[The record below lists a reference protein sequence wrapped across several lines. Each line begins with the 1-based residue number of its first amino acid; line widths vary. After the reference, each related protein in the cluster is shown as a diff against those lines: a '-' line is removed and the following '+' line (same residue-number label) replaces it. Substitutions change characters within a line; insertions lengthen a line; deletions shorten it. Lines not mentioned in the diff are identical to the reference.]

1 MKHQYTRDSITRKLD
16 DIIYGDTRES
26 NRRMNILKRGIMFLC
41 LFCVLCAGA
50 FGIGMFKGI
59 IDNAPSLDSISFS
72 PKGFASKTY
81 DTEGNLTATLVQEGS
96 NREEATFDE
105 IPKDLVNAFV
115 AVEDKRFWEHD
126 GIDLI
131 SISRAVKGVFTHE
144 DLGGGSTIT
153 QQLIKN
159 NVFSGGM
166 EKGFALYERKF
177 QEWYIALM
185 LENQPNVDKT
195 ELKKQIMTDYLN
207 TINLGNNT
215 LGVKVAARRYFG
227 KDVSEL
233 TLSECTVLAAITKN
247 PTRLNPI
254 THPEENRERRQLFLD
269 EMLKQNYVTQEQ
281 YDAAVADPVYDR
293 IRTVDEAQ
301 SGEQHVYSW
310 FTDALIHECLNVFKE
325 RLGMTEKQAQD
336 LLYSGGLRIE
346 TTQDPRIQEIV
357 DTEVND
363 PNNYDTAKYSFTW
376 RCSVRHEDSSLTH
389 YSERDIEEYVKNVMR
404 QRYDG
409 LFRTEESL
417 RETIDRF
424 KESVM
429 TDGDEIIAETLDTT
443 LEPQVSMVIMDQ
455 KTKAVRALSG
465 GRGDKEYNLAF
476 NRVTDMTR
484 QPGSTFK
491 VVSSFAPAIEENGA
505 TLATTYYDSEY
516 EIGDKKFKNWWK
528 DGEYFGYSSI
538 RDGIEY
544 SMNIVAV
551 RCMMETVTPEE
562 GVNFA
567 RNLGISTLTDSDM
580 NAATALGGL
589 TVGVTNLELTNAFA
603 TIADG
608 GEYGKP
614 KFFTKIYN
622 HDGSVLLDLT
632 EDDTS
637 RVMKETTA
645 FMLTDAMEQSMIS
658 HYKYAGGYTVNV
670 TSTRAHLDNMTAAG
684 KSGTTTNNVDIWF
697 VGYTPYYTAGIW
709 AGCDQNQ
716 SLYDKTTGAYNG
728 GTSFHKDIW
737 KKVMTKV
744 SEGQENVPFTQPE
757 GIVKVAV
764 CRKSGKLPGKGC
776 KYDGRGSA
784 VYEEYFDADNV
795 PTETCDIHTNG
806 GSIILPAG
814 EEDKY
819 TDDSNYASNYRR
831 KSSGSSSS
839 GSKKSSSSGKKRP
852 SGGSAGSPG
861 GNSQDN
867 AGAGADVGSNGNG
880 GAGEPGASGGGE
892 APAPEPAPTEAGPGV
907 IYQGSSNPTQEVG
920 PGVGL

>member
-1 MKHQYTRDSITRKLD
+1 MKHIYTNEAITDRLD

-26 NRRMNILKRGIMFLC
+26 NRRMSLLKKSVLFLL
-41 LFCVLCAGA
+41 LFAVLCSGA
-50 FGIGMFKGI
+50 LGLGMFKGI
-59 IDNAPSLDSISFS
+59 IDNAPALSDISFS
-72 PKGFASKTY
+72 PKGFASRTY

-96 NREEATFDE
+96 NREEASYDE
-105 IPKDLVNAFV
+105 IPQDLINAFI
-115 AVEDKRFWEHD
+115 AVEDKRFWEHN

-131 SISRAVKGVFTHE
+131 SISRAIKGVFTHT

-166 EKGFALYERKF
+166 ESGFALYERKF
-177 QEWYIALM
+177 QEWYVALM
-185 LENQPNVDKT
+185 LENQPGVDKH

-207 TINLGNNT
+207 TINLGSNT
-215 LGVKVAARRYFG
+215 LGVKVAAKRYFG

-269 EMLKQNYVTQEQ
+269 EMLAQGYIDQSQ
-281 YDAAVADPVYDR
+281 YDEAVSDDVYSR
-293 IRTVDEAQ
+293 IQAVNELQ
-301 SGEQHVYSW
+301 SQEDHVYSS
-310 FTDALIHECLNVFKE
+310 FTDALIRECIEIFKT

-357 DTEVND
+357 DREVNNPD
-363 PNNYDTAKYSFTW
+363 NYDTRKYSFTW
-376 RCSVRHEDSSLTH
+376 RCSVQHPDKTLTH
-389 YSERDIEEYVKNVMR
+389 YSEHDIEHYCKTVK
-404 QRYDG
+404 QQSYTG
-409 LFRTEESL
+409 LFRTEDSI
-417 RETIDRF
+417 RETIEEF
-424 KESVM
+424 KQSVLAE
-429 TDGDEIIAETLDTT
+429 GDEIIAETLDTT
-443 LEPQVSMVIMDQ
+443 IEPQVSMTIIDQ
-455 KTKAVRALSG
+455 KTKEVKAISG
-465 GRGDKEYNLAF
+465 GRGEKKYNLAL
-476 NRVTDMTR
+476 NRATDTRR
-484 QPGSTFK
+484 QPGSAFK

-516 EIGDKKFKNWWK
+516 EIGEKRFKNWWNEN
-528 DGEYFGYSSI
+528 EYFGYSSI
-538 RDGIEY
+538 REGIEY

-567 RNLGISTLTDSDM
+567 RSLGISTLTDQDM
-580 NAATALGGL
+580 NGATALGGL
-589 TVGVTNLELTNAFA
+589 TYGVTNLELTNAFA

-608 GEYGKP
+608 GLYGSP

-632 EDDTS
+632 EEPET

-645 FMLTDAMEQSMIS
+645 FLLTDAMQKSMIS
-658 HYKYAGGYTVNV
+658 HYKWAGGYTVNV
-670 TSTRAHLDNMTAAG
+670 TSTRAHLDNMSAAG

-709 AGCDQNQ
+709 AGCDENQ
-716 SLYDKTTGAYNG
+716 SLYDKRTGVYNG

-737 KKVMTKV
+737 RKVMTEIH
-744 SEGQENVPFTQPE
+744 EGMENTPFEQPE

-776 KYDGRGSA
+776 RYDGRGSA

-795 PTETCDIHTNG
+795 PTEYCDVHTSG
-806 GSIILPAG
+806 GAMILPAG
-814 EEDKY
+814 EEDKR
-819 TDDSNYASNYRR
+819 TDDSAYASNYYGGYSEEDGTE
-831 KSSGSSSS
+831 KDSGES
-839 GSKKSSSSGKKRP
+839 GDASEDETKQSGTG
-852 SGGSAGSPG
+852 SGAAGTQITAQPG
-861 GNSQDN
+861 G
-867 AGAGADVGSNGNG
+867 
-880 GAGEPGASGGGE
+880 PGMQETSA
-892 APAPEPAPTEAGPGV
+892 AVPAPTAAPSPGPGEGQTQGESV
-907 IYQGSSNPTQEVG
+907 IYQGGAGGGPVG
-920 PGVGL
+920 PGIQ